1 VLASKLGTGE
11 VVVVFLLMSISLGYV
26 VVLLLL
32 LLLLTQ
38 QIIVLPLLL
47 LLLQICFFMCKGL
60 LLAFLPPLET
70 LLSTLLLFL

>member
-47 LLLQICFFMCKGL
+47 LQICFFMCKGL